1 MTALMQ
7 DWREWNDRLQVI
19 TEDYARQ
26 DRGDGATNPALR
38 DLKYLMD
45 LVGEYMGEIKKHI
58 DDLAASGEL
67 AGSSLRLATA
77 LTEWRGSLSR

>member
-1 MTALMQ
+1 
-7 DWREWNDRLQVI
+7 
-19 TEDYARQ
+19 
-26 DRGDGATNPALR
+26 
-38 DLKYLMD
+38 
-45 LVGEYMGEIKKHI
+45 MGEIKKHI